1 MPPPR
6 DKHVHA
12 KTVARLLASA
22 ESAGHLIAQAEQL
35 VQLRRI
41 AAGVLPVELRRST
54 AIANVKQGNVVIFA
68 ENAAIAARLRL
79 LEPAL
84 IDAFAREALQVT
96 GLQVKVQVPDGPPG
110 MPRGKRARL
119 QPAAAASLERLA
131 DSLPD
136 SELSRAVARLAKRGK

>member
-1 MPPPR
+1 MAAIITNPAPSRCRFVSSIDLALESRLETRIICMPPPR

-54 AIANVKQGNVVIFA
+54 AIANVKHGKVVIFA
-68 ENAAIAARLRL
+68 ENAAVAARLRL

-84 IDAFAREALQVT
+84 IDALAREALQVT
-96 GLQVKVQVPDGPPG
+96 GLQVKVQVPDGSP
-110 MPRGKRARL
+110 
-119 QPAAAASLERLA
+119 
-131 DSLPD
+131 
-136 SELSRAVARLAKRGK
+136 VAP